1 MLKHAYDGEGHS
13 SEFRTQSLKLD
24 SLVRFFIAVHLWNR
38 SWLFPACQS
47 WNLQDLTSSNRT
59 SLLANM
65 GLMLGEPI
73 PAYCHFLC
81 PLTLPG
87 SSPVMLQKSWVTIT
101 VRGKI
106 PEEGRSMSPSSSWDK
121 WALFL
126 PVYMVAVQGLV
137 PLLWLFNY
145 SQVKHLWCVSV
156 CNLWIS
162 VTRSSFLLFPNHN
175 TNEFKFDSNVLSQDQ
190 VLPILLLLTLR
201 DMWDLSIAWSLQEWR
216 KTAEC
221 FWEVLR
227 REDKSKE

>member
-13 SEFRTQSLKLD
+13 SEFRTQSLKLV
-24 SLVRFFIAVHLWNR
+24 VRFFITIHLWNR
-38 SWLFPACQS
+38 SLLFPACQS
-47 WNLQDLTSSNRT
+47 RNLQNLTSSNRA
-59 SLLANM
+59 SLMANM
-65 GLMLGEPI
+65 GLVLGDPI
-73 PAYCHFLC
+73 PDYCHFLC

-87 SSPVMLQKSWVTIT
+87 SSQGW
-101 VRGKI
+101 KI
-106 PEEGRSMSPSSSWDK
+106 PEEGRSTNLSSSWDK
-121 WALFL
+121 WALYMYL

-137 PLLWLFNY
+137 PLPWCFNY
-145 SQVKHLWCVSV
+145 SQVKHLRCVSV

-175 TNEFKFDSNVLSQDQ
+175 TNEFKFDSNVLEQDQ
-190 VLPILLLLTLR
+190 VLPRLLLLTLR

-216 KTAEC
+216 KTAEW

>member
-1 MLKHAYDGEGHS
+1 
-13 SEFRTQSLKLD
+13 
-24 SLVRFFIAVHLWNR
+24 
-38 SWLFPACQS
+38 
-47 WNLQDLTSSNRT
+47 
-59 SLLANM
+59 
-65 GLMLGEPI
+65 MLGAPI
-73 PAYCHFLC
+73 PDYCHFLY

-87 SSPVMLQKSWVTIT
+87 SSQGW
-101 VRGKI
+101 KI
-106 PEEGRSMSPSSSWDK
+106 PEEGRSTSLSSSWDK

-137 PLLWLFNY
+137 PLPWPFNY
-145 SQVKHLWCVSV
+145 SQVKHLRCVSV

-175 TNEFKFDSNVLSQDQ
+175 TNEFKLDSNVLDQDQ
-190 VLPILLLLTLR
+190 VMTRLLLLTLR
-201 DMWDLSIAWSLQEWR
+201 DMWDLSIASSLQEWR